1 MKDVSFND
9 AYVFLDS
16 LPSIEKDIME
26 LIFTSD
32 IRIND
37 ADFAAIV
44 SRAIGI
50 DYNKAIYRQNRLI
63 AKLKRFRKQKYF
75 FKTP

>member
-1 MKDVSFND
+1 MKDFSFND

-32 IRIND
+32 IRID
-37 ADFAAIV
+37 DEDFAAIV
-44 SRAIGI
+44 SRTFGI
-50 DYNKAIYRQNRLI
+50 DKSRAVYRQNRLI
-63 AKLKRFRKQKYF
+63 SKIRKFGK
-75 FKTP
+75 

>member
-1 MKDVSFND
+1 MKNFSFND

-32 IRIND
+32 IRID
-37 ADFAAIV
+37 DEDFAAIV
-44 SRAIGI
+44 SRALGI
-50 DYNKAIYRQNRLI
+50 EKDRAVYRQKRLI
-63 AKLKRFRKQKYF
+63 SKLKQFGR
-75 FKTP
+75 

>member
-1 MKDVSFND
+1 MKNVSFND

-32 IRIND
+32 IRID
-37 ADFAAIV
+37 DKDFAGIV
-44 SRAIGI
+44 SRTFGI
-50 DYNKAIYRQNRLI
+50 DYNRALYRQNRLI
-63 AKLKRFRKQKYF
+63 AKIRKFGK
-75 FKTP
+75 

>member
-1 MKDVSFND
+1 MKDFSFND

-32 IRIND
+32 IRID
-37 ADFAAIV
+37 DKDFAAIV
-44 SRAIGI
+44 SRTFGI
-50 DYNKAIYRQNRLI
+50 DVKKAAYRQSRLI
-63 AKLKRFRKQKYF
+63 AKIRKFGK
-75 FKTP
+75 

>member
-1 MKDVSFND
+1 MKDFSFND

-32 IRIND
+32 IRID
-37 ADFAAIV
+37 DKDFAAIV
-44 SRAIGI
+44 SRALGI
-50 DYNKAIYRQNRLI
+50 DYNKALYRQNRLI
-63 AKLKRFRKQKYF
+63 AKIRKFSK
-75 FKTP
+75 